1 MATTAPQLEEK
12 YESVVETN
20 RSTPAKEPPPAAFS
34 EKLYMMLAVVLPPLG
49 LLAAMALCWQWGF
62 MGWTYVTMFVAGWIL
77 TASGITIGF
86 HRLITH
92 RSFET
97 YRIVRAFWMMM
108 GALAVQGSPLVW
120 CAVHRR
126 HHELSD
132 QPGDPHSPHLA
143 GKGFLNTLKG
153 FWFAQV
159 GWLFSGYWSSPEL
172 KRYVPDLL
180 EDKLLVVVD
189 KFYYLWVLVSLLI
202 PAGIGYAVDGT
213 WKGALLGVLWGGLA
227 RIFFTHHVTWAI
239 NSVCHLMGRYDYE
252 SGDESRNNPVCA
264 ILAMGEGWHNNHH
277 AFPTSA
283 RHGLEWWQFDS
294 SWLVIRTMQL
304 FGLAWNVKV
313 PNERTL
319 AARRVAR

>member
-227 RIFFTHHVTWAI
+227 
-239 NSVCHLMGRYDYE
+239 HLLHAPRHL
-252 SGDESRNNPVCA
+252 GDQLRLS
-264 ILAMGEGWHNNHH
+264 
-277 AFPTSA
+277 S
-283 RHGLEWWQFDS
+283 HGT
-294 SWLVIRTMQL
+294 I
-304 FGLAWNVKV
+304 
-313 PNERTL
+313 
-319 AARRVAR
+319 